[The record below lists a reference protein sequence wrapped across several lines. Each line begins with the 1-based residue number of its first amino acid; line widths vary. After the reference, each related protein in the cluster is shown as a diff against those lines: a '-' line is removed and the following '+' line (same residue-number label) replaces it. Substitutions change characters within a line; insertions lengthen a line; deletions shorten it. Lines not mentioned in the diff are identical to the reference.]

1 MVSIIYF
8 KCLNYPDA
16 IETGKEGLRLNQFY
30 KELMVSTGSLEIEH
44 GSFSY
49 KDCK

>member
-1 MVSIIYF
+1 MKMKKLS
-8 KCLNYPDA
+8 DA

-44 GSFSY
+44 G
-49 KDCK
+49 DANEG